1 MLILVSNYNL
11 YGRVDVVSAFVSPLK
26 KKRATMMAAA
36 TAAKNSQSPSKP
48 IKPMTRK
55 QSMLLLSG
63 KISNLDQVYGSGSN
77 TPSAETPNRSGTNTP
92 KALTSKRNSLGEKEK
107 KHDHDDLLERGRRRQ
122 SMGSE
127 SDSSSSSSG
136 SSTGDSSSDEDNIA
150 TVNKVDQKR
159 TRRDRNKA
167 AVKKGEKATPANKPF
182 LSKFIG
188 DVKVMNNIF

>member
-1 MLILVSNYNL
+1 
-11 YGRVDVVSAFVSPLK
+11 
-26 KKRATMMAAA
+26 MMAAA
-36 TAAKNSQSPSKP
+36 AADKNSQSPSKP

-92 KALTSKRNSLGEKEK
+92 KALTSKRNSLGKKEK
-107 KHDHDDLLERGRRRQ
+107 KYDHDDLLERGRRRQ
-122 SMGSE
+122 SIGSE
-127 SDSSSSSSG
+127 SDSSSSSSSSSSSE
-136 SSTGDSSSDEDNIA
+136 SSTDDSSSDENNIA
-150 TVNKVDQKR
+150 TANKPDQKR

-167 AVKKGEKATPANKPF
+167 SVKKEKNATPAKPF

-188 DVKVMNNIF
+188 DVKVTNNIV